1 LDDQLTAADDRIAEE
16 QRRID
21 DLTESL
27 QKRFYAADA
36 LIAQLE
42 QQASYFTN
50 LFAAMKVNQD
60 SMNG

>member
-42 QQASYFTN
+42 QQRPISRIC
-50 LFAAMKVNQD
+50 LRR
-60 SMNG
+60 